1 MRYNCP
7 CTYHCVGPDLKSRE
21 NRCICANRSALSYSC
36 LRILLWILFATRER
50 VVREGSVGPNEHVVL
65 KRHPSP
71 QLNTALNC
79 YSISDN
85 HPTLNKD
92 PIAYVAVRAYLRVLK
107 HVGEGPNASSL
118 SNRRCFTD
126 RLLMNEILHPWNSLR
141 GISCRRTKLISR
153 SDYTQWSRLSVFKCS
168 PSIGA
173 DYSET

>member
-85 HPTLNKD
+85 HPTLNKTPSHMLQSA
-92 PIAYVAVRAYLRVLK
+92 PICA
-107 HVGEGPNASSL
+107 SL
-118 SNRRCFTD
+118 STWAKAQMRV
-126 RLLMNEILHPWNSLR
+126 
-141 GISCRRTKLISR
+141 R
-153 SDYTQWSRLSVFKCS
+153 SPTEDVSQIAFS
-168 PSIGA
+168 
-173 DYSET
+173 